1 MENALARAA
10 RYRTKA
16 HEARIIAETNKDLAT
31 KEMLVGVAADYLH
44 MADALE
50 RMEARNAPRAPAKP
64 VRAPALGS
72 WRVADTGNG

>member
-16 HEARIIAETNKDLAT
+16 REARIVAETHKDVAT
-31 KEMLVGVAADYLH
+31 KEMLVGVANDYLH

-50 RMEARNAPRAPAKP
+50 RMEARNAPRAIA
-64 VRAPALGS
+64 
-72 WRVADTGNG
+72 ADRSNPS

>member
-16 HEARIIAETNKDLAT
+16 RDARTIAETHKDGAT
-31 KEMLVGVAADYLH
+31 KEILVGVAADYLH

-50 RMEARNAPRAPAKP
+50 RMEARNAPKAPVK
-64 VRAPALGS
+64 S
-72 WRVADTGNG
+72 